1 MAKVKTQFVCQSCGS
16 AAPKWL
22 GRCPDCGA
30 WNSYQEET
38 CAAEPAAARGWSG
51 QAAAT
56 HPVRLAEIEAA
67 TGHPI
72 PIGIG
77 ELDRVL
83 GGGLIPG
90 SMVLLGGDPGIGK
103 STIALQ
109 ALAHLAGNGHR
120 GLYATGEESAAQV
133 KRRALRL
140 GVDPEQSVFILTE
153 NTVDAVARAIQD
165 LNPTICIID
174 SIQTIYSSAL
184 TSAPGTVSQL
194 REVTTQLLY
203 LTKARPMAT
212 LLIGH
217 VTKDGTLAGPK
228 VLEHMVDTVL
238 YFEGERGHQY
248 RLLRAVKN
256 RFGSTNE
263 LGVFEM
269 TGEGLREVSNP
280 SELFLAER
288 PAHAAGSVVI
298 APLEGTRPMLVELQA
313 LVSHS
318 GLANPRRT
326 VIGVEGAR
334 VGLLIAVLERITGL
348 ALHDQDVFVNVAG
361 GLKIAEP
368 ASDLGIVTAIAS
380 SFRNRP
386 VPERTVVIGEVGL
399 TGEVRAVVGLET
411 RMTEAHKLGFRRA
424 IVPKG
429 QAGIKG
435 PKGMELT
442 TAGNVAEALECLS

>member
-1 MAKVKTQFVCQSCGS
+1 MAKAKTQFVCQSCG
-16 AAPKWL
+16 AAAAKWL

-30 WNSYQEET
+30 WNSYQEESVASD
-38 CAAEPAAARGWSG
+38 AAPTRGWNTAT
-51 QAAAT
+51 QAQ
-56 HPVRLAEIEAA
+56 HPVRLAEIESAA
-67 TGHPI
+67 GHPV
-72 PIGIG
+72 PVGLA

-90 SMVLLGGDPGIGK
+90 SLVLLGGDPGIGK

-109 ALAHLAGNGHR
+109 ALAHLARAGHR
-120 GLYATGEESAAQV
+120 GLYATGEESGPQI

-140 GVDPEQSVFILTE
+140 GLDPDQPVFILTE
-153 NTVDAVARAIQD
+153 NTVDAVARAIHD
-165 LNPTICIID
+165 VNPTICIID
-174 SIQTIYSSAL
+174 SIQTIYSTTL

-194 REVTTQLLY
+194 REVATQLLY
-203 LTKARPMAT
+203 LTKSRPMAT
-212 LLIGH
+212 ILIGH

-361 GLKIAEP
+361 GLKVAEP

-386 VPERTVVIGEVGL
+386 SPERTVVIGEVGL

-411 RMTEAHKLGFRRA
+411 RLAEAHKLGFRRA

-429 QAGIKG
+429 QAGMKG
-435 PKGMELT
+435 PKGMELSA
-442 TAGNVAEALECLS
+442 AGSVAEALECLS